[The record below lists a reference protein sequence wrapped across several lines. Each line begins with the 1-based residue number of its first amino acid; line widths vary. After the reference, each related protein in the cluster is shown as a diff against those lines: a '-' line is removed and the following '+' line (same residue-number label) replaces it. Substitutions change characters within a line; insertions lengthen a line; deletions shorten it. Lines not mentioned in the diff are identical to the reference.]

1 MSRKCTLA
9 ASVSCSKE
17 AYFSKTEL
25 NVLDTDLFTF
35 PDPITFEAF

>member
-1 MSRKCTLA
+1 MHFSSWRIG
-9 ASVSCSKE
+9 VQKE

-35 PDPITFEAF
+35 PDPITFAAF